1 MAVHQAAIIGLGAIG
16 AGAHAPN
23 YAKNE
28 RVQVRY
34 LCDLVPE
41 KSKWAKEHFEL
52 KDAEILTD
60 YTELLGRTDYDVVSV
75 CLPNYLHAP
84 VSVDF
89 LNAGKDVLCEK
100 PISVSMEKALEM

>member
-41 KSKWAKEHFEL
+41 NPSGL
-52 KDAEILTD
+52 KNIL
-60 YTELLGRTDYDVVSV
+60 S
-75 CLPNYLHAP
+75 
-84 VSVDF
+84 
-89 LNAGKDVLCEK
+89 
-100 PISVSMEKALEM
+100 